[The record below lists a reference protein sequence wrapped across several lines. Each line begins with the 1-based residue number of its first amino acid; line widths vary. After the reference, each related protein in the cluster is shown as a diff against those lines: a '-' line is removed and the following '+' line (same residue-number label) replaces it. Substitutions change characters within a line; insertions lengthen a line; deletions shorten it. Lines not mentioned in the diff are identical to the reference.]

1 MSWRDRLKRA
11 QWRGVEFLTE
21 SHDAKAGQRLVVHE
35 LPGRDIPVVE
45 DLGAKARTWRVTA
58 YFIGA
63 DYDQARNRLLAA
75 LEKPGADWLEHP
87 WLGRVWVRAQD
98 WSTSETNATG
108 GLGTVSVEFVEGG
121 GGVPQP
127 RVDVVDVA
135 QARIDAYLQAS
146 TDWEPP
152 GVLEATTLQ
161 SLLSQIERGLS
172 GVRDAVARA
181 RLPLTMIAAVLR
193 QVDSAIELLR
203 EGLALPGQ
211 YARALRSITG
221 ALVLAD
227 LSTPSAPALRS
238 GNGEAVAGAV
248 SAGVLGDDARV
259 RGVAALARL
268 AKVDPG
274 GAGGVFEAEASARAT
289 WCAAMTAQL
298 ALADYSTEAARDDAL
313 HLAMAAIEQVM
324 PAASDVV
331 FEAAAEARS
340 ALQTAL
346 MAQQLAP
353 TQTRAVVS
361 PVPSTVLAYQMGVA
375 EDLLIA
381 RNGVAHPLF
390 VQGVVRV

>member
-11 QWRGVEFLTE
+11 NWRGVEFLTE

-35 LPGRDIPVVE
+35 LPGRDVPVVE

-63 DYDQARNRLLAA
+63 DYDQGRNRLLAA

-108 GLGTVSVEFVEGG
+108 GMGTVSVEFVEGG

-135 QARIDAYLQAS
+135 QARIDSFLAAAV
-146 TDWEPP
+146 DWEPP
-152 GVLEATTLQ
+152 TMEASTLQ
-161 SLLSQIERGLS
+161 ALLAQVERGLS
-172 GVRDAVARA
+172 TVRDALSRA
-181 RLPLTMIAAVLR
+181 RLPLTMLAAVLH
-193 QVDSAIELLR
+193 QVDSARELLR

-211 YARALRSITG
+211 YARALQSISG
-221 ALVLAD
+221 ALVMGDTA
-227 LSTPSAPALRS
+227 
-238 GNGEAVAGAV
+238 
-248 SAGVLGDDARV
+248 GDDARA
-259 RGVAALARL
+259 RGVAALAQQAQAAR
-268 AKVDPG
+268 AGRGQTAGVPVAQYKVLD
-274 GAGGVFEAEASARAT
+274 AEAVVRAQ

-298 ALADYSTEAARDDAL
+298 ALADYRTEAARDQAL
-313 HLAMAAIEQVM
+313 VLAMTAMDEVM
-324 PAASDVV
+324 PSASDVV

-346 MAQQLAP
+346 TAQQLAP

-361 PVPSTVLAYQMGVA
+361 PVPSTVLAYQMGVE